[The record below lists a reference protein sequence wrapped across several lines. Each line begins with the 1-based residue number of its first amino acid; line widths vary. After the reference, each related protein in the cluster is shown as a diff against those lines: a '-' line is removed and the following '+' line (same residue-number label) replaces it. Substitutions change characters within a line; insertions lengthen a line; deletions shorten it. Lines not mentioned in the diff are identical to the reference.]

1 MENLDKL
8 ETAAVLSA
16 VNAVLDSAPS
26 PLADSYPL
34 KTAAKKLDRNLKEL
48 REKETNV

>member
-1 MENLDKL
+1 METLSKL

-16 VNAVLDSAPS
+16 VRAVMDSAPS

-34 KTAAKKLDRNLKEL
+34 KTAAKKLDNNLKEL
-48 REKETNV
+48 KKEGTGV